1 MSKIANLEESMR
13 AGILRGELEPDR
25 WLKME
30 ELKARYAVGFSPL
43 REVLSRLVGEGLVEF
58 EANRGFRVKGLSK
71 ADLLD
76 IAVTRAAVES
86 MALKRS
92 IAQGDDRWEAGVVG
106 AMHHYRRK
114 SMAAFDS
121 EESLLAW
128 EVAHDELH
136 AALISACAS
145 PRLMALQRRLQDQHL
160 RYRRLI
166 VVPQVEPEAHVGEHQ
181 QLVDYALARDLDA
194 ADAHI
199 QRHMMITVD
208 ALSDVDF

>member
-13 AGILRGELEPDR
+13 AEILRGDLEPDS

-43 REVLSRLVGEGLVEF
+43 REVLSRLVGEGLVDF

-71 ADLLD
+71 DDLLD

-92 IAQGDDRWEAGVVG
+92 IARGGDRWEADVVG

-114 SMAAFDS
+114 SMNAFDS
-121 EESLLAW
+121 DESLLAW
-128 EVAHDELH
+128 EAAHDELH
-136 AALISACAS
+136 AALISACDS
-145 PRLMALQRRLQDQHL
+145 PRLMMLQRRLQDQHL

-199 QRHMMITVD
+199 QRHMMITID